1 MWSRVGASDGGGQN
15 HVARDGEHSGLRGL
29 PVNDKVVVCPSTIG
43 SVLLR
48 RKAAIATGYMT
59 RKVRKCSRALTTAGS
74 IEALADAPHSRS
86 IAQIGRH
93 GAFPLL
99 AIVVGLVSVVRPR
112 LEYLLDLGVVGRT
125 TL

>member
-43 SVLLR
+43 SVLLC
-48 RKAAIATGYMT
+48 RKAAIAPVYMT

-74 IEALADAPHSRS
+74 IEALGDAPHGRS
-86 IAQIGRH
+86 IAHIARRRGC
-93 GAFPLL
+93 PLRR
-99 AIVVGLVSVVRPR
+99 GSMSRPSLR
-112 LEYLLDLGVVGRT
+112 SQL
-125 TL
+125 